1 MTTTCIAGVDTGFV
15 SLGYFK
21 VAVLGLVQGITEL
34 LPVSSTA
41 HMRIVPALLGWQD
54 PGSAFSAAMQLAAMV
69 AVVSYFWRDIRG
81 LAVGSL
87 VALRRRDMQDPVLHF
102 SAGIFIGFL
111 PILVAGT
118 LLSPLL
124 NSCNSPL
131 RSLQVIGLAMIAL
144 AILLGIAEVM
154 CVHRRRI
161 ESSRLSDF
169 VVVGLAQVGALIPG
183 MSRSGSTLT
192 AALFRGYTREDAAH
206 FSFLLGL
213 PAISAAGLKEIWVL
227 HHAGLGLQGWAVLGL
242 GLVVASISSF
252 LAVWGLMKYME
263 RFSSWPFVVYR
274 GLIGILIL
282 WGVTTGWLH

>member
-1 MTTTCIAGVDTGFV
+1 
-15 SLGYFK
+15 
-21 VAVLGLVQGITEL
+21 
-34 LPVSSTA
+34 
-41 HMRIVPALLGWQD
+41 
-54 PGSAFSAAMQLAAMV
+54 
-69 AVVSYFWRDIRG
+69 
-81 LAVGSL
+81 
-87 VALRRRDMQDPVLHF
+87 MQDPVLHF
-102 SAGIFIGFL
+102 SAGILIGFM
-111 PILVAGT
+111 PILAAGT

-144 AILLGIAEVM
+144 AILLGITEVM
-154 CVHRRRI
+154 CVHRRKI
-161 ESSRLSDF
+161 ESSGLSDF

-183 MSRSGSTLT
+183 ISRSGSTLT
-192 AALFRGYTREDAAH
+192 ASLFRGYAREDAAH

-227 HHAGLGLQGWAVLGL
+227 HHAGLNLQGWAVLGL

-282 WGVTTGWLH
+282 WGVTTGWLY